1 VNPVLLDAWQSRWQP
16 THRVLIRLCQGADAE
31 VVGSAVALRR
41 ALQDMG
47 GSVVLAIPARL
58 PEPLADLLDLDGG
71 EVCES
76 GEGEFDLLLN
86 LGEAEAQGGT
96 LGEKVFDLLE
106 NLGARLDGPVAQAL
120 YVAISCAT
128 DSFQNDLVTPGTHTR
143 VARLMESGMPA
154 DRLARRLFREDSLGF
169 LRLLGKVLAGL
180 RVALGGRLVLGEVS
194 WAELRCSEP
203 EADLPQRL
211 ARRIDQVRGG
221 ELVVLM
227 CEQEDGT
234 FQVFLRSRR
243 LPAHQVAAFFGGTG
257 GARQARFVLACPL
270 VEARERL
277 LEALARLGAA
287 GSALLRGGG
296 PLDAEE
302 SGRDVGL

>member
-1 VNPVLLDAWQSRWQP
+1 
-16 THRVLIRLCQGADAE
+16 
-31 VVGSAVALRR
+31 
-41 ALQDMG
+41 
-47 GSVVLAIPARL
+47 
-58 PEPLADLLDLDGG
+58 
-71 EVCES
+71 
-76 GEGEFDLLLN
+76 
-86 LGEAEAQGGT
+86 
-96 LGEKVFDLLE
+96 LLE

-234 FQVFLRSRR
+234 FRGVPA
-243 LPAHQVAAFFGGTG
+243 LPSPS
-257 GARQARFVLACPL
+257 GAP
-270 VEARERL
+270 
-277 LEALARLGAA
+277 
-287 GSALLRGGG
+287 GGG
-296 PLDAEE
+296 VLWWDRRSTAGPVRVGVPP
-302 SGRDVGL
+302 GRGQGAPVGGPGAPGGSRIRPPPRGRAP